1 MQTEWDQLRHRS
13 EDETITLPRWYARA
27 VPSALALSL
36 LLLVALTCTNT
47 MGFLSTDVGGKVATL
62 EAMKRNGTL
71 SPDLGYWAVAA
82 DPDGSLYPMW
92 STSQVDS
99 SWINVTTL
107 PMLLI
112 ALPLYKVGGA
122 FAAGLVPLAGTVLAA
137 FAARTLGRRLGS
149 DGTAAFWI
157 VGAASPL
164 TIYALDFWEHSL
176 GVALVVW
183 AVVWVLD
190 ASRDGGSWR
199 TALAAGAC
207 FGLAASMRQEALV
220 YGFVSGCG
228 LGIRLLTSGS
238 QVAATVRGGALSVG
252 FVFAWFI
259 NSVLESS
266 IIGDSTRL
274 DRSTGT
280 AVRIFSDG
288 LLRLE
293 EALITVGSPFA
304 RTGALFLALAAITV
318 MVLVELGRRVDTT
331 EPLRPIVTAG
341 AIIGMLWLVN
351 LFVSGLGFVPGL
363 AATTP
368 VALLSLTRTWG
379 TADRRLVGGI
389 AVGALPLIWAV
400 QYTGGA
406 IPQWGGRYLLASG
419 TLLVVLTTVVL
430 TSAAGK
436 QLLRSAALVGF
447 IVTLVGV
454 LWTVERTHGFA
465 NAMQILADRDE
476 PALVFA
482 DPFLSREGGILV
494 LDERWLA
501 VTDSADRSE
510 AADVLLELGIRE
522 IGFVQPF
529 RGEDVVALP
538 GWKIVAAER
547 IPLLDGVDLQ
557 VTTQVPAED

>member
-1 MQTEWDQLRHRS
+1 MRTERGQLSDPS
-13 EDETITLPRWYARA
+13 EHEPIALPRWYGRA
-27 VPSALALSL
+27 MPSALALSM
-36 LLLVALTCTNT
+36 LLLVALAFTNT

-62 EAMKRNGTL
+62 EAMKRSGTL

-92 STSQVDS
+92 ATSQVDA

-190 ASRDGGSWR
+190 ASRDDGSWR
-199 TALAAGAC
+199 AALVAGVC
-207 FGLAASMRQEALV
+207 FGLAASMRQEALI
-220 YGFVSGCG
+220 YGFVSGCA
-228 LGIRLLTSGS
+228 LGVRLLISRS

-252 FVFAWFI
+252 FLFAWSF

-288 LLRLE
+288 WLRLE

-304 RTGALFLALAAITV
+304 RTGAAFWAIAVITV
-318 MVLVELGRRVDTT
+318 LVLVELGRRAETA

-341 AIIGMLWLVN
+341 AIIGVLWLVER
-351 LFVSGLGFVPGL
+351 FVSGLGFVPGL

-368 VALLSLTRTWG
+368 VALLSLTRIWG
-379 TADRRLVGGI
+379 TADHRFVGGI

-400 QYTGGA
+400 QFTGGA

-419 TLLVVLTTVVL
+419 TLLIVLTTVVF
-430 TSAAGK
+430 TAAAGK
-436 QLLRSAALVGF
+436 QLLRSVAVVGF
-447 IVTLVGV
+447 LVTLVGV

-465 NAMQILADRDE
+465 NAMQILAERDE

-482 DPFLSREGGILV
+482 DPFLSREGGTLV
-494 LDERWLA
+494 LDEQWLA
-501 VTDSADRSE
+501 VTDSGDRTE

-529 RGEDVVALP
+529 RDEAVVALP
-538 GWKIVAAER
+538 GWKIVADAR

-557 VTTQVPAED
+557 VTTQVPAGD